1 MPEPTRGDVWV
12 FHAGALG
19 DAVLV
24 WPLLRALGARHGGAT
39 VHLVADA
46 EKARLA
52 ARCIPGV
59 VAHDMQQRRF
69 TRLWTGD
76 APAPGDVVH
85 DAPRVLNFVADPTTS
100 PAWMAA
106 ASAMF
111 PRADVRF
118 VGGPGDP
125 SRAVVW
131 RQEQVQ
137 RLGSVASRSNPDG
150 PVVCHVGAGSPAK
163 RWPLARWAELL
174 KGTHELWVVLAG
186 EVEAERLTPDER
198 RVFRAIG
205 GRVCGSLDE
214 LATTLVAARVFV
226 GADTGPT
233 HLAAQLGVPTLALF
247 GPTEPG
253 VWAPVGPRVAVL
265 APWRPCGMEWLDVE
279 DVRSALASLQT

>member
-1 MPEPTRGDVWV
+1 VM
-12 FHAGALG
+12 
-19 DAVLV
+19 
-24 WPLLRALGARHGGAT
+24 
-39 VHLVADA
+39 
-46 EKARLA
+46 
-52 ARCIPGV
+52 
-59 VAHDMQQRRF
+59 
-69 TRLWTGD
+69 
-76 APAPGDVVH
+76 
-85 DAPRVLNFVADPTTS
+85 NFVADPATS
-100 PAWMAA
+100 PAWTAA

-111 PRADVRF
+111 PGAEIRF
-118 VGGPGDP
+118 IGGPGEAGRGAAWL
-125 SRAVVW
+125 SEEAATRGAVA
-131 RQEQVQ
+131 R
-137 RLGSVASRSNPDG
+137 RSNPGG
-150 PVVCHVGAGSPAK
+150 PIVCHVGAGSPAK

-265 APWRPCGMEWLDVE
+265 APRRPCGMEWLDVE